1 MEKFQTNTLSPT
13 GWMITSHY
21 EKDTKNKVLR
31 VKRNEDGTQIKDFH
45 KMEDFD
51 KEIQEGLKDGT
62 WSFE

>member
-31 VKRNEDGTQIKDFH
+31 VKRNEDG
-45 KMEDFD
+45 
-51 KEIQEGLKDGT
+51 IQRDILRFYIT
-62 WSFE
+62 VS